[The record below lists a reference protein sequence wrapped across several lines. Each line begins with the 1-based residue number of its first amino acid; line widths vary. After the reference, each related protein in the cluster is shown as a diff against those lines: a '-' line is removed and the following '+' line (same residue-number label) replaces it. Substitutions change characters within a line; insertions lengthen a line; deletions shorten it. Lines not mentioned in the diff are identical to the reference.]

1 MNWGGN
7 LINSKTIAALILGI
21 IGGGLGL
28 AENIYLIKI
37 NTYFWFPLLVYILG
51 TMGALLVLANPGL
64 GGALMIFAAVGG
76 AFSMPSN
83 DFVIAVTLLFV
94 AGIIATREKRVK
106 YKKKSFS
113 KRK

>member
-1 MNWGGN
+1 
-7 LINSKTIAALILGI
+7 
-21 IGGGLGL
+21 
-28 AENIYLIKI
+28 
-37 NTYFWFPLLVYILG
+37 
-51 TMGALLVLANPGL
+51 
-64 GGALMIFAAVGG
+64 MIFAAVGG